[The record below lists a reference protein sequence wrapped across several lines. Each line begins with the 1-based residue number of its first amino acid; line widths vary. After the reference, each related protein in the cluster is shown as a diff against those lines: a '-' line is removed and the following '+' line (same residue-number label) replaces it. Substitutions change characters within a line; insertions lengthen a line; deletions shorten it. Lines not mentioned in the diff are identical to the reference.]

1 MHGTYIHEDQNL
13 AASVAAGTASGKSNS
28 LDSLRFD
35 AGYHHGNWMGTL
47 GYFSVTGST
56 DRTLYAPAPVDGS
69 SNGKPDSRGFI
80 AQVAYFPWL
89 NTQFTLQY
97 TGYNLFNGKS
107 NDYDGSGRDATDNN
121 SIFLVAWFA
130 W

>member
-1 MHGTYIHEDQNL
+1 
-13 AASVAAGTASGKSNS
+13 
-28 LDSLRFD
+28 LRLD
-35 AGYHHGNWMGTL
+35 AGYHVGNWMGTL
-47 GYFSVTGST
+47 GYFSVSGST

-107 NDYDGSGRDATDNN
+107 NDYDGSGRDAADNN